1 MSYGGNKKLSI
12 LYILEILKD
21 YSDENHLLSQAEIV
35 KKLNSI
41 YGMEC
46 ERKSVGA
53 NIDNLIDY
61 GFDLIKTQAG
71 CYLGAREFEPSEIQ
85 FLIDAV
91 FSSKSIDSFHSKEL
105 ASKLSAFL
113 SKYQRKQYNYLYKA
127 GELNRTDNKQLF
139 YNIDIINE
147 AIEKNKQIKFNY
159 NRFYFEDKK
168 KRNKPYI
175 VNPYYLIN
183 SQGRY
188 FLVCNYDYF
197 DKIANYKIDKISN
210 IEILDS
216 DIKPVT
222 ELAGYEKG
230 LDIIKYVNENIYM
243 FGTKTVN
250 ATIKIFDDFTSSY
263 VEEWFGSNAKFYK
276 KDGELFADVVVNDMA
291 LVYWCLQYGERIE
304 LIKPQECR
312 DEIKRIVK
320 GMNERYN

>member
-1 MSYGGNKKLSI
+1 MK
-12 LYILEILKD
+12 
-21 YSDENHLLSQAEIV
+21 
-35 KKLNSI
+35 
-41 YGMEC
+41 
-46 ERKSVGA
+46 ERK
-53 NIDNLIDY
+53 
-61 GFDLIKTQAG
+61 
-71 CYLGAREFEPSEIQ
+71 
-85 FLIDAV
+85 
-91 FSSKSIDSFHSKEL
+91 KEL
-105 ASKLSAFL
+105 
-113 SKYQRKQYNYLYKA
+113 
-127 GELNRTDNKQLF
+127 
-139 YNIDIINE
+139 IDIINE

-159 NRFYFEDKK
+159 NRFYFEDNKK
-168 KRNKPYI
+168 KNKPYI

-222 ELAGYEKG
+222 ELTGYENG
-230 LDIIKYVNENIYM
+230 LDIIKYANENIYM

-276 KDGELFADVVVNDMA
+276 TDGELFADVVVNDMA

-312 DEIKRIVK
+312 DEITRIVK
-320 GMNERYN
+320 EMNNRYN